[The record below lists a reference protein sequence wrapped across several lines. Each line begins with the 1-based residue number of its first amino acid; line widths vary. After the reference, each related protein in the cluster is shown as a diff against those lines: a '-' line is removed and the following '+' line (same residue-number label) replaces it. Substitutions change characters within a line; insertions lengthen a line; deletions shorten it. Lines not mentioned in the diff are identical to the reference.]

1 MADVKLYTRKILLH
15 ILGRLLL
22 DESHPSVFQ
31 FLSFV
36 ENKPGKCAHVL
47 N

>member
-1 MADVKLYTRKILLH
+1 MTDVKLYTRRIHLH

-22 DESHPSVFQ
+22 AESHPSVFQ
-31 FLSFV
+31 FLSSV
-36 ENKPGKCAHVL
+36 ENKRDKCAHVL